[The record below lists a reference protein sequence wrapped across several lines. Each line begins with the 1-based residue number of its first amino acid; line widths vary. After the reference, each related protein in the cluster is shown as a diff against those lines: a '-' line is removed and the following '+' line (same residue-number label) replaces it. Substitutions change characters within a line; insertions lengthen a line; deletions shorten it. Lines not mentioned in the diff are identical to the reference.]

1 MNMVPLQQGSA
12 INNRFEIQEVIGQ
25 GSFGITYRA
34 WDRLLKRQ
42 IALKECF
49 PVSICQREGKRVK
62 PADKEQYE
70 KVRKLI
76 LHEARTLASVK
87 HPGVVAVHSA
97 FIDAETDSLFIEM
110 DWLEG
115 STLAEKMS
123 QGPVSHE
130 QAFEWLHTIL
140 CALEKV
146 HEKNITHRDIKP
158 ANIVFDGNGV
168 PVLIDF
174 GAALNRELKEGTTMA
189 GPYTPRYAAPE
200 QLYPQLGEIGP
211 WTDFYS
217 LAATWCELL
226 IGECGD
232 GDKRELLSKLDTE
245 YKALLSSVKKNLEGD
260 VKKRFKSARKWVEA
274 LNKDI
279 KLPEKTARQLTYSDI
294 QSIIDYV
301 RENYPKSD
309 DKLPDK
315 ILLALK
321 MAEFAITPGV
331 QEKVRKLYEIGTIGL
346 GSAGVVSVV
355 AAFGVALGWGQGVV
369 AAITA
374 FIFGGPVLW
383 PVVLGTIG
391 VFAVGSAV
399 YGLFIRKPGD
409 GYAKTLQ
416 AMSFAVR
423 KENPRFWKE
432 NIHLWR

>member
-1 MNMVPLQQGSA
+1 MVPLQQGSA

-70 KVRKLI
+70 AERSSL
-76 LHEARTLASVK
+76 LQEARTLASVK

-97 FIDAETDSLFIEM
+97 FIDRETDSLFIEM

-115 STLAEKMS
+115 PTLAEKMS
-123 QGPVSHE
+123 QESVSHE

-174 GAALNRELKEGTTMA
+174 GAALNRELKEGTTIA

-217 LAATWCELL
+217 LAATWGELL
-226 IGECGD
+226 LGVRGA
-232 GDKRELLSKLDTE
+232 GVNRELLAKLDTE
-245 YKALLSSVKKNLEGD
+245 YKALVASVQQNLECD
-260 VKKRFKSARKWVEA
+260 AKKRFKSARKWLEV

-279 KLPEKTARQLTYSDI
+279 KLPEKTTRQLTCSDI
-294 QSIIDYV
+294 QEIIDHV
-301 RENYPKSD
+301 SENYPKSD

-321 MAEFAITPGV
+321 MAEVAITPGRME
-331 QEKVRKLYEIGTIGL
+331 QIGKLKELGSIGL

-355 AAFGVALGWGQGVV
+355 SAFGVALGWGQGVV
-369 AAITA
+369 AVITA

-399 YGLFIRKPGD
+399 YGLFIRKPSD

-416 AMSFAVR
+416 ALSYSVR